1 MSEELESEGTMTFWD
16 HLEVLRWSIFRVAI
30 ALVIV
35 VVACFIAMPHIF
47 DSFILG
53 PTDGNFFLYRWLS
66 FGGDGASKGGLMPDF
81 SSDFHVDI
89 ININV
94 ASQFLTH
101 ITTSFWMSL
110 VIIFPYLIYEIWK
123 FLKPALYENEEKNV
137 KLAFLCGTVLFFIGC
152 AIGYCVIFPVTFRFL
167 TGYTVGNSITNQI
180 SLNSYMSNFL
190 TLVFV
195 MGAVFE
201 IPMLAW
207 VLSRMGLIYKDTLK
221 GIRRY
226 AIVVLMVLAALITP
240 SGDPFT
246 LSLVFLPLYLLYEL
260 SIVVVKPRPAE
271 DEESASDETA
281 VQ

>member
-66 FGGDGASKGGLMPDF
+66 FGGGSASSGKLMPDF

-271 DEESASDETA
+271 DEDEEETA

>member
-271 DEESASDETA
+271 DEEPASDEAA